1 MRTGLVGVALE
12 GGLENGAMTP
22 RATETTAAGPVL
34 WRGVWPPQGAEVRE
48 TAETSS
54 DGGETWKPKFEI
66 VYRKHRE

>member
-1 MRTGLVGVALE
+1 
-12 GGLENGAMTP
+12 MTP